1 LPWAR
6 IDATAISTELKRWLW
21 SSWAP
26 GSYAYNRAMA
36 TRLKHTEA
44 AAPRLSVVVL
54 VFNEVESITPLHVE
68 LIGVLDAM
76 DTPYEVVYIDDGSRD
91 GSTERLADLALTDPR
106 VRVVSFRR
114 NFGQTA
120 AVQAGIDNSRGEII
134 VFMDGDMQ
142 NDPHDIPRLLQK
154 ITEGYDVVSGWRKD
168 RHDDAARVLPSKI
181 ANWIIAR
188 VTGVPLNDF
197 GCTLKAYHRDVI
209 QDVKLYGEMHRFI
222 PVYASWVGARITELP
237 VNHRA
242 RSFGKSKYSLSR
254 TFRVLLDLM
263 TVKLLGSY
271 STKPIYFFGF
281 AAFGLWLLAFVFAAI
296 VIIQKLLPPYPY
308 AHNNPLL
315 LLAVFLAIVGV
326 QFILMGL
333 LAELSIRTY
342 HESQDKKTYVVRE
355 VIERSPTRKEATN
368 GRPAVRTRS

>member
-1 LPWAR
+1 MVGR
-6 IDATAISTELKRWLW
+6 ELGGRGCGLQ
-21 SSWAP
+21 SWQ
-26 GSYAYNRAMA
+26 MA
-36 TRLKHTEA
+36 TRLKPADA
-44 AAPRLSVVVL
+44 APPRLSVVVL
-54 VFNEVESITPLHVE
+54 VFNEADSIAPLHEE
-68 LIGVLDAM
+68 LISVLKAM
-76 DTPYEVVYIDDGSRD
+76 DMTYEVVYIDDGSRD
-91 GSTERLADLALTDPR
+91 GSTERLAQLALADPR

-120 AVQAGIDNSRGEII
+120 AVQAGIDNARGEIL
-134 VFMDGDMQ
+134 VFMDGDLQ
-142 NDPHDIPRLLQK
+142 NDPHDIPRLLQRMDD
-154 ITEGYDVVSGWRKD
+154 GYDVVSGWRKD
-168 RHDDAARVLPSKI
+168 RQDDAARVLPSKI

-197 GCTLKAYHRDVI
+197 GCTLKAYRRDVI

-222 PVYASWVGARITELP
+222 PVYASWVGARIAELP
-237 VNHRA
+237 VNHRP

-254 TFRVLLDLM
+254 TSRVLLDLF

-281 AAFGLWLLAFVFAAI
+281 AAFGLWAFAFVFAAI

-342 HESQDKKTYVVRE
+342 HESQGKTTYVVRE
-355 VIERSPTRKEATN
+355 VIEQAPTHKQLTN
-368 GRPAVRTRS
+368 GRPSVRTRP

>member
-1 LPWAR
+1 V
-6 IDATAISTELKRWLW
+6 
-21 SSWAP
+21 
-26 GSYAYNRAMA
+26 A
-36 TRLKHTEA
+36 TRVRQLA
-44 AAPRLSVVVL
+44 SVAPRLSVVVL
-54 VFNEVESITPLHVE
+54 VFNEAESIAPLHEE
-68 LIGVLDAM
+68 LIGVLDGL
-76 DTPYEVVYIDDGSRD
+76 DVTYEVVYIDDGSRD
-91 GSTERLADLALTDPR
+91 GSTERLGQIAARDSN

-120 AVQAGIDNSRGEII
+120 AVQAGIDHSRGDILI
-134 VFMDGDMQ
+134 FMDGDLQ
-142 NDPHDIPRLLQK
+142 NDPHDIPRLLEK
-154 ITEGYDVVSGWRKD
+154 IDEDYDVVSGWRKD
-168 RHDDAARVLPSKI
+168 RHDDAARVLPSRI

-188 VTGVPLNDF
+188 VTGVPLHDF

-222 PVYASWVGARITELP
+222 PVYASWVGARIVELP

-242 RSFGKSKYSLSR
+242 RSFGKSKYSLAR
-254 TFRVLLDLM
+254 TSRVLLDLM

-281 AAFGLWLLAFVFAAI
+281 AAFGLWAVAFIFAAI
-296 VIIQKLLPPYPY
+296 VIIQKVLPPYPY

-342 HESQDKKTYVVRE
+342 HESQAKTTYVVRE
-355 VIERSPTRKEATN
+355 ITERSPRGHGSSISSHRRAEEITD
-368 GRPAVRTRS
+368 GRPSVRTRQ

>member
-1 LPWAR
+1 
-6 IDATAISTELKRWLW
+6 
-21 SSWAP
+21 
-26 GSYAYNRAMA
+26 MA
-36 TRLKHTEA
+36 TRIRPPA
-44 AAPRLSVVVL
+44 SIAPRLSVIVL
-54 VFNEVESITPLHVE
+54 VYNEVESIEPMHEE
-68 LIGVLDAM
+68 LMGVLEALDFSF
-76 DTPYEVVYIDDGSRD
+76 EVLYIDDGSRD
-91 GSTERLADLALTDPR
+91 GSSEQLGQLAGRDGR

-120 AVQAGIDNSRGEII
+120 AVQAGIDNGRGDIL

-142 NDPHDIPRLLQK
+142 NDPHDIPRLLEK
-154 ITEGYDVVSGWRKD
+154 IDEGYDVVSGWRKD
-168 RHDDAARVLPSKI
+168 RHDDATRVLPSKI

-188 VTGVPLNDF
+188 VTGVRLNDF
-197 GCTLKAYHRDVI
+197 GCTLKAYHREVI

-222 PVYASWVGARITELP
+222 PVYASWVGARITEIQ
-237 VNHRA
+237 VNHRP
-242 RSFGKSKYSLSR
+242 RTFGKSKYSLSR
-254 TFRVLLDLM
+254 TSRVLLDLM
-263 TVKLLGSY
+263 TLKLLGSY

-281 AAFGLWLLAFVFAAI
+281 AAFGLWALSIVFAAI

-342 HESQDKKTYVVRE
+342 HESQGKATYVIRE
-355 VIERSPTRKEATN
+355 IIERSPRREPAAG
-368 GRPAVRTRS
+368 GRPSVRHRS

>member
-1 LPWAR
+1 MIGKVA
-6 IDATAISTELKRWLW
+6 D
-21 SSWAP
+21 
-26 GSYAYNRAMA
+26 
-36 TRLKHTEA
+36 
-44 AAPRLSVVVL
+44 PRLSVVVL
-54 VFNEVESITPLHVE
+54 VYNESESIEPLHDE
-68 LIGVLDAM
+68 LSEVLEGLDVS
-76 DTPYEVVYIDDGSRD
+76 YEIVFIDDGSRD
-91 GSTERLADLALTDPR
+91 GGTEKMAQLALHDAH

-120 AVQAGIDNSRGEII
+120 AVQAGIDNSRGEIVI
-134 VFMDGDMQ
+134 FMDGDMQ
-142 NDPHDIPRLLQK
+142 NDPHDIPRLLDL
-154 ITEGYDVVSGWRKD
+154 IDEGYDVVSGWRRD
-168 RHDDAARVLPSKI
+168 RKDDASRVLPSKI

-188 VTGVPLNDF
+188 VTRVPLNDF
-197 GCTLKAYHRDVI
+197 GCTLKAYRREVI

-237 VNHRA
+237 VNHRQ
-242 RSFGKSKYSLSR
+242 RVFGRSKYSLAR
-254 TFRVLLDLM
+254 TSRVLLDLI

-281 AAFGLWLLAFVFAAI
+281 AAFGLWALALVFAAI

-342 HESQDKKTYVVRE
+342 HESQGKAVYVVRE
-355 VIERSPTRKEATN
+355 LIEGGKGNSRPTPQPSPRRVEGVKATN
-368 GRPAVRTRS
+368 GRPSARSRR

>member
-1 LPWAR
+1 M
-6 IDATAISTELKRWLW
+6 IGK
-21 SSWAP
+21 
-26 GSYAYNRAMA
+26 MA
-36 TRLKHTEA
+36 V
-44 AAPRLSVVVL
+44 PRLSVVVL
-54 VFNEVESITPLHVE
+54 VYNESESIAPLHEE
-68 LIGVLDAM
+68 LSGVLKGLEVS
-76 DTPYEVVYIDDGSRD
+76 YEIVYIDDGSRD
-91 GSTERLADLALTDPR
+91 GGTEKMAELAVGDPH
-106 VRVVSFRR
+106 VRVVRFRR

-120 AVQAGIDNSRGEII
+120 AVQAGIDNSRGEIV

-142 NDPHDIPRLLQK
+142 NDPHDIPRLLDQ
-154 ITEGYDVVSGWRKD
+154 IQAGYDVVSGWRNERK
-168 RHDDAARVLPSKI
+168 DDASRVVLSQI

-188 VTGVPLNDF
+188 VTRVPLNDF
-197 GCTLKAYHRDVI
+197 GCTLKAYRREVI

-237 VNHRA
+237 VNHRQ
-242 RSFGKSKYSLSR
+242 RVFGRSKYSLSR
-254 TFRVLLDLM
+254 TSRVLLDLI

-281 AAFGLWLLAFVFAAI
+281 AAFGLWALALVFAAI

-342 HESQDKKTYVVRE
+342 HESQGKSVYVVRE
-355 VIERSPTRKEATN
+355 IIEGQSPRKQAATN
-368 GRPAVRTRS
+368 GRPAVRSRTK

>member
-1 LPWAR
+1 
-6 IDATAISTELKRWLW
+6 
-21 SSWAP
+21 
-26 GSYAYNRAMA
+26 MA
-36 TRLKHTEA
+36 TRLKPVDT

-54 VFNEVESITPLHVE
+54 VFNEAESIAPLHEE
-68 LIGVLDAM
+68 LVGVLNAM
-76 DTPYEVVYIDDGSRD
+76 DTTYEVVYIDDGSQD
-91 GSTERLADLALTDPR
+91 GSTESLAQLALKDSR

-120 AVQAGIDNSRGEII
+120 AVQAGIDNARGEIL
-134 VFMDGDMQ
+134 VFMDGDLQ
-142 NDPHDIPRLLQK
+142 NDPHDIPRLLQMMD
-154 ITEGYDVVSGWRKD
+154 EGYDVGSGWRRD
-168 RHDDAARVLPSKI
+168 RQDDASRVLPSKI

-222 PVYASWVGARITELP
+222 PVYASWVGARIAEIP
-237 VNHRA
+237 VNHRP

-254 TFRVLLDLM
+254 TSRVLLDLM

-281 AAFGLWLLAFVFAAI
+281 AAFGLWALAFIFSAI
-296 VIIQKLLPPYPY
+296 VIIQKLLPPHPY

-315 LLAVFLAIVGV
+315 LLAVFFGIVGV

-342 HESQDKKTYVVRE
+342 HESQGKTTYVVRE
-355 VIERSPTRKEATN
+355 VIEGPSSAKRQASSDPSPRPSPTRGEGGN
-368 GRPAVRTRS
+368 GRPSVRTPH

>member
-1 LPWAR
+1 M
-6 IDATAISTELKRWLW
+6 
-21 SSWAP
+21 
-26 GSYAYNRAMA
+26 GA
-36 TRLKHTEA
+36 TRITHVA
-44 AAPRLSVVVL
+44 NVAPRLSVIVL
-54 VFNEVESITPLHVE
+54 VYNEVDSVAPLHAE
-68 LIGVLDAM
+68 LSGVLASLDV
-76 DTPYEVVYIDDGSRD
+76 PYEILYVDDGSRD
-91 GSTERLADLALTDPR
+91 GSTEKLAQLALHDHH

-120 AVQAGIDNSRGEII
+120 AVQAGIDHSRGEIL
-134 VFMDGDMQ
+134 VFMDGDLQ
-142 NDPHDIPRLLQK
+142 NDPHDIPKLLDK
-154 ITEGYDVVSGWRKD
+154 IDEGYDVASGWRRDRKD
-168 RHDDAARVLPSKI
+168 ETSRVLPSKI

-188 VTGVPLNDF
+188 VTGVRLNDF
-197 GCTLKAYHRDVI
+197 GCTLKAYRRDVI

-222 PVYASWVGARITELP
+222 PVYASWVGARITEVQ
-237 VNHRA
+237 VNHRK
-242 RSFGKSKYSLSR
+242 RTYGHSKYSLSR
-254 TFRVLLDLM
+254 TSRVMLDLM

-281 AAFGLWLLAFVFAAI
+281 AAFGLWFLAFVAAAI

-342 HESQDKKTYVVRE
+342 HESQAKAVYVVRE
-355 VIERSPTRKEATN
+355 VIEGQAKESATN
-368 GRPAVRTRS
+368 GRSSVRARPTH